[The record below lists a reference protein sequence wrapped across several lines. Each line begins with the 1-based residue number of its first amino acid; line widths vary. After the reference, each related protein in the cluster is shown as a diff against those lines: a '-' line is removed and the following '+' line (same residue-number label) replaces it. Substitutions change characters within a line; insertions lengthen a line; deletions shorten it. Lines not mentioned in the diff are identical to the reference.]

1 MIIILWKSAFFLL
14 PLLTNNVLCMRNP
27 FVTNGYAGPE
37 YFCDRV
43 QETSIIREL
52 LMNENNIAL
61 ISPRRLGKTD
71 LIWHVFNG
79 DDVRENYHCFVVDIY
94 ATKNLSDFVNML
106 GKAVIDEL
114 RPKGKSAWEKFIN
127 IVSSLRSEI
136 SFDMFGMPSWS
147 VAIGAIANPAATL
160 DEIFTYLNQADKP
173 CLLAI
178 DEFQQITRYDD
189 ETVEATIRT
198 YVQRCTNAHFIFSG
212 SQRHMM
218 NGMFTSPS
226 RPFYQSVTIMNLQPL
241 DLEVYT
247 DFCVD
252 KFEEA
257 GKHLDRDVVATL
269 YARFDAVTSYMHRIL
284 NVLFSRTERGDTCGT
299 SMVDEAIDF
308 ILRISSDTYESLYY
322 QMPEKQRMV
331 FLAIA
336 RDGKARSVTSGA
348 FVSKHRLNSA
358 SSVNSALKGLLEKD
372 FITLDRNVYSVYDQ
386 FFTLWLKYKG
396 VI

>member
-1 MIIILWKSAFFLL
+1 M
-14 PLLTNNVLCMRNP
+14 NNP

-43 QETSIIREL
+43 HETSVVREL
-52 LMNENNIAL
+52 LLNENNMAL

-79 DDVRENYHCFVVDIY
+79 EDIRENYYCFVVDIY

-114 RPKGKSAWEKFIN
+114 RPKGRAAWEKFIN
-127 IVSSLRSEI
+127 VVSSLRSEL
-136 SFDMFGMPSWS
+136 SFDMYGMPLWS
-147 VAIGAIANPAATL
+147 VGIGTISNPVVTL

-173 CLLAI
+173 CLVAI
-178 DEFQQITRYDD
+178 DEFQQIIRYGDD
-189 ETVEATIRT
+189 TIEATIRT

-218 NGMFTSPS
+218 NEMFTSPS
-226 RPFYQSVTIMNLQPL
+226 RPFYQAVTIMNLQPL

-252 KFEEA
+252 KFEQG
-257 GKHLDRDVVATL
+257 GKCLRREVVALL
-269 YARFDAVTSYMHRIL
+269 YNRFKAVTSYMHRIL
-284 NVLFSRTERGDTCGT
+284 NVLYSKTEKGATCDV

-322 QMPEKQRMV
+322 QMPEKQKML

-336 RDGKARSVTSGA
+336 RDGEAVSVTSGK
-348 FVSKHRLNSA
+348 FINKHRLNSA

-372 FITLDRNVYSVYDQ
+372 FITMDRNVYSVYDQ
-386 FFTLWLKYKG
+386 FFALWLKFKG
-396 VI
+396 LI